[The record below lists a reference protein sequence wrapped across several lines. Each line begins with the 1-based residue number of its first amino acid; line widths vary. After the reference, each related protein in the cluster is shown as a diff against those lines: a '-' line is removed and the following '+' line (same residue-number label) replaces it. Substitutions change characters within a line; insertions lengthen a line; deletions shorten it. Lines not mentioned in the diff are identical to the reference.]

1 MTLPHVRKATL
12 TIAHGE
18 LFAHVP
24 TGIPGHLALTY
35 DGPGLIVP
43 VPAGVGDG
51 PMGEMTGKEF
61 RAYLDHGMAFSGVV
75 TLRDTGDGLRLVSA
89 QNLTPI
95 TEPDAVDHLILSGIL
110 SAAEQLAGYRDA
122 RLRAGVE
129 VTIEDWQ
136 GEAREDKT
144 TPDNI
149 RLTIRAEEKR
159 LLTTTRDGRMFDLEF
174 QDGVLRGLAYEHEDG
189 KEAPVIT
196 GIPPRGEIETDR
208 FDYDRETRPDPDE
221 PEM

>member
-18 LFAHVP
+18 LFAQVP
-24 TGIPGHLALTY
+24 TRIPGQLSLTY

-51 PMGEMTGKEF
+51 PMGDMSGREL

-75 TLRDTGDGLRLVSA
+75 TLRDVGDGLRLVSA
-89 QNLTPI
+89 QALKPV
-95 TEPDAVDHLILSGIL
+95 TEPDPNERAMLNGIMQ
-110 SAAEQLAGYRDA
+110 AAEQLSGYREA
-122 RLRAGVE
+122 RLKAGVE

-136 GEAREDKT
+136 GPEREDKT
-144 TPDNI
+144 APDSI
-149 RLTIRAEEKR
+149 HLTIRPEAQR
-159 LLTTTRDGRMFDLEF
+159 LLITARDGRKLDLEL
-174 QDGVLRGLAYEHEDG
+174 QDGVLRALAYEQEDG

-196 GIPPRGEIETDR
+196 GIPPQGEIATDR
-208 FDYDRETRPDPDE
+208 VDYDRETRPGLDAPDF
-221 PEM
+221 

>member
-1 MTLPHVRKATL
+1 MSLPHVRKATL
-12 TIAHGE
+12 MIAYGE

-24 TGIPGHLALTY
+24 TPLPGHLALTY

-43 VPAGVGDG
+43 VPAGVTDSAVGD
-51 PMGEMTGKEF
+51 MSGKEL
-61 RAYLDHGMAFSGVV
+61 RDYLAHGMAFTGVL
-75 TLRDTGDGLRLVSA
+75 TLRDVGDGLRVVGG

-95 TEPDAVDHLILSGIL
+95 TEPDAADHLILGGIM

-122 RLRAGVE
+122 RLRAGIA

-136 GEAREDKT
+136 GPEREDKT
-144 TPDNI
+144 TPDTI
-149 RLTIRAEEKR
+149 RLTIQPEDQR
-159 LLTTTRDGRMFDLEF
+159 LLITTRDGRKLDLEL
-174 QDGVLRGLAYEHEDG
+174 QDGVLRAMAYESEDG

-208 FDYDRETRPDPDE
+208 FDYDREARPDLDGPGF
-221 PEM
+221 

>member
-1 MTLPHVRKATL
+1 MTLPHVRKAIL

-24 TGIPGHLALTY
+24 TPIPGHLSLTY

-43 VPAGVGDG
+43 VPAGVTDG
-51 PMGEMTGKEF
+51 PVSDMTGKEL

-75 TLRDTGDGLRLVSA
+75 TLRDTGDGLRVVGG
-89 QNLTPI
+89 QNLTAI
-95 TEPDAVDHLILSGIL
+95 TEPDAVDHLILDGIM

-122 RLRAGVE
+122 RLCAGVE

-144 TPDNI
+144 TPDTI
-149 RLTIRAEEKR
+149 RLTIQAEEQR
-159 LLTTTRDGRMFDLEF
+159 LLITTRDGRKLDLEL
-174 QDGVLRGLAYEHEDG
+174 QDGVLRAMAYESEDG

-196 GIPPRGEIETDR
+196 GIPLRGEIGTDR
-208 FDYDRETRPDPDE
+208 EDYDRESRPDPDG
-221 PEM
+221 PQL

>member
-1 MTLPHVRKATL
+1 MSLPHVRKATL

-24 TGIPGHLALTY
+24 TPIPGHLALTY

-43 VPAGVGDG
+43 VPAGVTDSAVGD
-51 PMGEMTGKEF
+51 MSGKEL
-61 RAYLDHGMAFSGVV
+61 RDYLAHGMSFTGVL
-75 TLRDTGDGLRLVSA
+75 TLRDVGDGLRVVGG

-95 TEPDAVDHLILSGIL
+95 TEPDAADHLILGGIM

-122 RLRAGVE
+122 RLKAGVE

-136 GEAREDKT
+136 GPEREDKT

-149 RLTIRAEEKR
+149 HLTIQAEDQR
-159 LLTTTRDGRMFDLEF
+159 LLITTRDGRKLDLEL
-174 QDGVLRGLAYEHEDG
+174 QDGVLRAMAYESEDG

-208 FDYDRETRPDPDE
+208 EDYDREFRPNLDGPGF
-221 PEM
+221 

>member
-1 MTLPHVRKATL
+1 MTLPHVRKAIL

-24 TGIPGHLALTY
+24 TPIPGHLSLTY

-43 VPAGVGDG
+43 VPAGVTDG
-51 PMGEMTGKEF
+51 PVSDMTGKEL

-75 TLRDTGDGLRLVSA
+75 TLRDTGDGLRVVGG
-89 QNLTPI
+89 QNLTAI
-95 TEPDAVDHLILSGIL
+95 TEPDAVDHLILDGIM

-122 RLRAGVE
+122 RLRRGVE
-129 VTIEDWQ
+129 VMIEDWQ
-136 GEAREDKT
+136 GVERDDKT

-149 RLTIRAEEKR
+149 RLTIQPEAQR
-159 LLTTTRDGRMFDLEF
+159 LLITARDGRKLDLEL
-174 QDGVLRGLAYEHEDG
+174 QDGVLRALAYEHEDG

-196 GIPPRGEIETDR
+196 ALPPRGEIETDR
-208 FDYDRETRPDPDE
+208 VDYDRESRSDPDG
-221 PEM
+221 PDF

>member
-1 MTLPHVRKATL
+1 MTLPHVRAALITM
-12 TIAHGE
+12 AHGE

-24 TGIPGHLALTY
+24 TGIPGHLSLTY

-51 PMGEMTGKEF
+51 PMGDVSGREL
-61 RAYLDHGMAFSGVV
+61 RDYLDHGMAFKGVV

-89 QNLTPI
+89 QTLTPV
-95 TEPDAVDHLILSGIL
+95 TEPDAADYLILNGIMR
-110 SAAEQLAGYRDA
+110 AAEQLACYRDA

-136 GEAREDKT
+136 GPEREDKT

-149 RLTIRAEEKR
+149 RLTIRPEGQR
-159 LLTTTRDGRMFDLEF
+159 LLITARDGRKLDLEL
-174 QDGVLRGLAYEHEDG
+174 QDGVLRALAYEPEDG

-208 FDYDRETRPDPDE
+208 FDYDRDSRPDLDGLGF
-221 PEM
+221 

>member
-1 MTLPHVRKATL
+1 MTVPHLRKATL
-12 TIAHGE
+12 TIAYGE

-24 TGIPGHLALTY
+24 TGVPGHLSLTY

-51 PMGEMTGKEF
+51 PMGGMSGKEL
-61 RAYLDHGMAFSGVV
+61 RDYLDHGMAFSGVI

-89 QNLTPI
+89 QALAPI
-95 TEPDAVDHLILSGIL
+95 TEPDAVDHLILGGIL
-110 SAAEQLAGYRDA
+110 NVAEQLAGYRDA
-122 RLRAGVE
+122 RLKSGVE

-136 GEAREDKT
+136 GVEREDKT
-144 TPDNI
+144 TPDNVS
-149 RLTIRAEEKR
+149 LTIRPEDQR
-159 LLTTTRDGRMFDLEF
+159 LLITAQDGRKLDLEL
-174 QDGVLRGLAYEHEDG
+174 QDGVLRAMAYEAEDG

-196 GIPPRGEIETDR
+196 ALPMRGEISVDR
-208 FDYDRETRPDPDE
+208 EDYDRETRPDPDG

>member
-1 MTLPHVRKATL
+1 MTLPHVRKAIL

-24 TGIPGHLALTY
+24 TPIPGHLSLTY

-43 VPAGVGDG
+43 VPAGVTDG
-51 PMGEMTGKEF
+51 PVSDMTGKEL

-75 TLRDTGDGLRLVSA
+75 TLRDTGDGLRVVGS
-89 QNLTPI
+89 QNLTAI
-95 TEPDAVDHLILSGIL
+95 TEPDAVDHLILDGIM

-122 RLRAGVE
+122 RLCAGVE

-144 TPDNI
+144 TPDTI
-149 RLTIRAEEKR
+149 RLTIQAEEQR
-159 LLTTTRDGRMFDLEF
+159 LLITTRDGRKLDLEL
-174 QDGVLRGLAYEHEDG
+174 QDGVLRAMAYESEDG

-196 GIPPRGEIETDR
+196 GIPLRGEIGTDR
-208 FDYDRETRPDPDE
+208 EDYDRETRYDPDS
-221 PEM
+221 PQL